1 MGDIVKLTDEQ
12 IAKLKQIELEILK
25 TFISICEKNHIK
37 YFLLGGSCLGAVRHK
52 GFIPWDDDID
62 VGLFR
67 EDYEKFLKVAQ
78 AELPEKYFL
87 QNRDTDE
94 KYILNFAKI
103 RNSETTFIEKSL
115 SNFDINHGLYMDIF
129 PLDGVPEGKI
139 KEKIFESKMK
149 FLTAFVGK
157 CFVDANENVSLAT
170 RVIRRIPFLKV
181 ETAVK
186 KLAEMHQRYNAET
199 SVKIANYCG
208 AWGAKEIVPKEYFGD
223 GVIGEFEG
231 LPVRI
236 PQDYDK
242 YLESLYGDYMTP
254 PPPEKR
260 VGHHYVSRIDLENS
274 YRKYRK

>member
-25 TFISICEKNHIK
+25 VFISICEKNHIK

-67 EDYEKFLKVAQ
+67 DDYKKFLKVAQ

-87 QNRDTDE
+87 QNRDTD
-94 KYILNFAKI
+94 KNYILNFSKL

-115 SNFDINHGLYMDIF
+115 SNFDINHGVYMDVF
-129 PLDGVPEGKI
+129 PLDGVPNGKL
-139 KEKIFESKMK
+139 KEKIFENKMR
-149 FLTAFVGK
+149 FLTAFAGK
-157 CFVDANENVSLAT
+157 SFVDANENVSLAT
-170 RVIRRIPFLKV
+170 RIIRRIPFLKV
-181 ETAVK
+181 ETAVRKLDKMHK
-186 KLAEMHQRYNAET
+186 KYNTENSA
-199 SVKIANYCG
+199 KIANYCG
-208 AWGAKEIVPKEYFGD
+208 AWGAKEIVPKEYFGN
-223 GVIGEFEG
+223 GLIGEFEG
-231 LPVRI
+231 LSVRI

-242 YLESLYGDYMTP
+242 YLTSLYGDYMTP

-260 VGHHYVSRIDLENS
+260 VGHHYVTKIDLGNS
-274 YRKYRK
+274 YRQYRK